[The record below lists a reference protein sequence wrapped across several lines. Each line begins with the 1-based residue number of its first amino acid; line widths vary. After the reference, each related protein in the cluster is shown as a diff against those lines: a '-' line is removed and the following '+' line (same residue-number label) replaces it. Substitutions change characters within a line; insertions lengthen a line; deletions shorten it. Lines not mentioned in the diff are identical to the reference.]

1 LLDELHDR
9 RLEFDML
16 TTISDWTKHHIVAL
30 SYRGIRIDRLKP
42 LIPAYLHVLDR
53 ATEES
58 WLERPIRIGSAEG
71 LILLKLLA
79 FRAQD
84 QLDIENLVSA
94 NRDTLDLEWIKS
106 EWETLAEPT
115 DPRMLRLMELVE
127 KSSLK

>member
-1 LLDELHDR
+1 
-9 RLEFDML
+9 ML